1 MNTYTNAIHRKK
13 EGHRTA
19 RNNLRHNTALV
30 AILLVLVATVAIAA
44 YIASRPAVAAEKG
57 LAVPYSNALEMQYA
71 RPWLEPQNK
80 PVAAYGNALE
90 LQYAQPWLEGQN
102 KPVVVY
108 GNALELEYAQPW
120 LDKAEQLIVVTGNAQ
135 EQIPLNCSSSMEM
148 LYACKYGYGLP
159 E

>member
-1 MNTYTNAIHRKK
+1 MNTYTNALHPKK

-19 RNNLRHNTALV
+19 RISMFHNTAIV
-30 AILLVLVATVAIAA
+30 TIIVVLVTTVAVAA

-90 LQYAQPWLEGQN
+90 LQYARPWLESQN

-108 GNALELEYAQPW
+108 GNALELQYAQPW
-120 LDKAEQLIVVTGNAQ
+120 LDQAEPLIVVTGTAQ
-135 EQIPLNCSSSMEM
+135 ERIPLNCSSSMEM
-148 LYACKYGYGLP
+148 LYACKSGYGLP
-159 E
+159 